1 MSPQEVLDQTAVL
14 DNDHAPSPATAK
26 TRPTKFLLMATAP
39 QAVVLFL
46 TRQIS
51 FLVSNGFEVH
61 TIASPGIED
70 VPGHTTLPSTH
81 HSLPMKRTI
90 HPLADLR
97 ALLKLYRLMRQLKP
111 DILQTHTPKAG
122 LLGMIAAMLARV
134 PIRIY
139 TVNGLPLLTQKG
151 VSRLLVA
158 FTDWLACSLAT
169 EVICPSRCLR
179 RFIVKNGFCRRE
191 KVRTLGDGGF
201 PGVDP
206 EKYHPGRYFVGE
218 RVRIRERYGIPRDA
232 LVLGFV
238 GRIVPDKGVGELARA
253 WSKLREEFPQ
263 AYLLLCGHLEDVH
276 PLPREVIAQLQR
288 DPRVRFIGWSTDL
301 PPIYAAIDICVL
313 PSYREAISG
322 VVLEAAAMELPV
334 VTTRVPGSVD
344 AICNGVTGLSVPAK
358 DPDALACALQKLAKD
373 PELRHK
379 MGNAARQF
387 VAHRFNHQ
395 KIFQNLLNEYHRLMR
410 CHLPMARTNP

>member
-26 TRPTKFLLMATAP
+26 TRPTKVLLMATAP

-151 VSRLLVA
+151 VSRLLVT

-232 LVLGFV
+232 LVAAGSHCAVATRSSRPVYWLEHRFAADLCRHRHLCSPILPGSDIRR
-238 GRIVPDKGVGELARA
+238 GSG
-253 WSKLREEFPQ
+253 S
-263 AYLLLCGHLEDVH
+263 CGHGVAGCDHTCAGLRRRH
-276 PLPREVIAQLQR
+276 LQR
-288 DPRVRFIGWSTDL
+288 RYRIICAGQRPGCSCVRFAKAGERPGTAPQNGKRRTAVCGPSLQSPKNLSEPSQRISPAD
-301 PPIYAAIDICVL
+301 AA
-313 PSYREAISG
+313 P
-322 VVLEAAAMELPV
+322 
-334 VTTRVPGSVD
+334 
-344 AICNGVTGLSVPAK
+344 
-358 DPDALACALQKLAKD
+358 LA
-373 PELRHK
+373 H
-379 MGNAARQF
+379 GT
-387 VAHRFNHQ
+387 
-395 KIFQNLLNEYHRLMR
+395 NESLIRGIVQE
-410 CHLPMARTNP
+410 